1 MWPVIKSS
9 AVIGWNILS
18 SMNAVH
24 NFNQLQLQQDQHI
37 NKRHCLIKLAL
48 KCKKVQCDE
57 LILENPNSVFSWN
70 IYKLLQA
77 VKYMHPLM
85 SFKWLLSKVPGNMT
99 KWTKKKYL

>member
-1 MWPVIKSS
+1 MNSS

-70 IYKLLQA
+70 IYRGFPTPEFMYLTFFHIKSGDSHWKFIGMGGALQ
-77 VKYMHPLM
+77 
-85 SFKWLLSKVPGNMT
+85 
-99 KWTKKKYL
+99 